1 MDTSKITKRLRLEH
15 KLLES
20 RSLRRGRLQ
29 QLSKAGATDTE
40 LLFWSRHAG
49 IPMLRRYLSFGTDSG
64 ENKNIVKRTQE
75 LMKASKEETRNQ
87 EEETSQETEEME
99 EEETEEEE
107 ENLELLNLL

>member
-1 MDTSKITKRLRLEH
+1 METSKVTTRLRKEH

-40 LLFWSRHAG
+40 LLFWSRHTG

-64 ENKNIVKRTQE
+64 ENKNMVQRTNE
-75 LMKASKEETRNQ
+75 LMKLAKEDEMTPTSTS
-87 EEETSQETEEME
+87 EEEI
-99 EEETEEEE
+99 EEEE
-107 ENLELLNLL
+107 EKEAEEENDELLNLL